1 VEDAPDEQKAD
12 DQAPADAAG
21 AADADE
27 AAPPKP
33 ELENV
38 IIDGSKDPET
48 KALFQTLLLKV
59 KSSNYSIYDFRKLYD
74 RTYLYKEVLDKELE
88 FMIAEM
94 RIKESK
100 RKGQENDLADSEK
113 DRIIPE
119 YQILG
124 HNIIFVEF
132 DSVNEEQNYAPIR
145 NFRYIF

>member
-1 VEDAPDEQKAD
+1 
-12 DQAPADAAG
+12 
-21 AADADE
+21 
-27 AAPPKP
+27 
-33 ELENV
+33 
-38 IIDGSKDPET
+38 
-48 KALFQTLLLKV
+48 
-59 KSSNYSIYDFRKLYD
+59 
-74 RTYLYKEVLDKELE
+74 
-88 FMIAEM
+88 MIAEM